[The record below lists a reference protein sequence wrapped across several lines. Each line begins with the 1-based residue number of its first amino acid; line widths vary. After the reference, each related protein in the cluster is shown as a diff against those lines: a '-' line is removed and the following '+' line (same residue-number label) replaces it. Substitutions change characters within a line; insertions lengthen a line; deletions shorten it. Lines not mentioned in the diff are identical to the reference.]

1 MAMHKSKK
9 TKRFQPGGL
18 VDSEGRP
25 VRDSSGQPIMT
36 GSFPEEDEIT
46 ARGRAKN
53 AEMFKSLFNRAT
65 GRGKSAQDEAGKVA
79 QMAAAKEK
87 LAGEVQEMVK
97 AKTPA
102 AAVQSSKASDGDVDE
117 RDRRMEA
124 AASMPARMPTR
135 PGQGA
140 AKAKP
145 SAAKAGNG
153 AAPKSKTTPPAVSE
167 SYRSEGA
174 GRAKP
179 PASSGSASS
188 TTPAAPEKRPGTAF
202 PINPGIL
209 KQREEAEK
217 KREAARAVKRKAE
230 EDEKKARPAKEAAE
244 RKMLSEQPGAV
255 AYRKKQEERDK
266 MSPGQR
272 SAARGKAI
280 KEFFGMAKGGSVS
293 SASKRADGIAQ
304 RGKTRGK
311 VY

>member
-1 MAMHKSKK
+1 MYKPKK

-18 VDSEGRP
+18 VDSERNP
-25 VRDSSGQPIMT
+25 VRDGSNQPIMT

-53 AEMFKSLFNRAT
+53 AEMLKSFFNRAT

-124 AASMPARMPTR
+124 AASAPKRMPTR
-135 PGQGA
+135 PGQGTSTP
-140 AKAKP
+140 KP
-145 SAAKAGNG
+145 SVSKAPVKPKPSTAPAASTSRGRG
-153 AAPKSKTTPPAVSE
+153 AEKGSAPKQTMGGPYRDEGRNRPA
-167 SYRSEGA
+167 
-174 GRAKP
+174 
-179 PASSGSASS
+179 
-188 TTPAAPEKRPGTAF
+188 PAAPEKRPGTAL
-202 PINPGIL
+202 PINPSVL
-209 KQREEAEK
+209 RQREEAEK
-217 KREAARAVKRKAE
+217 KRDAARAAKRKE
-230 EDEKKARPAKEAAE
+230 SEAKEE
-244 RKMLSEQPGAV
+244 KFTKDLSSDPGQV
-255 AYRKKQEERDK
+255 ALKKKREEEDK

-272 SAARGKAI
+272 SAARGKAF